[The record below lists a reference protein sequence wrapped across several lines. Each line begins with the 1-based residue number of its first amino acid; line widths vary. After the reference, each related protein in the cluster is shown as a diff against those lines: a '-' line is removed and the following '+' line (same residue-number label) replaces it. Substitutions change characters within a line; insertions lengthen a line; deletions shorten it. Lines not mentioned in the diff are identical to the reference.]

1 MLNQKIIF
9 AGPPDAGVSSALAIL
24 SDTPISKKILAAA
37 SADFGQVNLE
47 DDVSIDLYG
56 TSVKEF
62 DSTSLDALTDGGIG
76 LVLLIDNSSPQP
88 FSDLRSLIKTFRS
101 FIDQNTLV
109 IGVTKTDTN
118 PAPFIEDYHQELKP
132 LGLVSTP
139 VFEVDTG
146 NRKDISLLVEALLCS
161 VEPVI

>member
-9 AGPPDAGVSSALAIL
+9 AGTPCADVSNALATL
-24 SDTPISKKILAAA
+24 SDTPISKIALAAA
-37 SADFGQVNLE
+37 SLDFGQVNLE

-56 TSVKEF
+56 ISWHEF
-62 DSTSLDALTDGGIG
+62 DFNSLDALTDGGIG

-88 FSDLRSLIKTFRS
+88 FIDLRSLVKTFRS

-109 IGVTKTDTN
+109 IGITKTDTH

>member
-9 AGPPDAGVSSALAIL
+9 ASTPCADVSNALATL
-24 SDTPISKKILAAA
+24 SDTPISNKALAAA

-47 DDVSIDLYG
+47 DDVSLDLYG
-56 TSVKEF
+56 ISGQEF
-62 DSTSLDALTDGGIG
+62 DCNSLDALTDGGVG

-88 FSDLRSLIKTFRS
+88 FIDLRLLVKTYRS

-109 IGVTKTDTN
+109 IGVTKTETH
-118 PAPFIEDYHQELKP
+118 PAPYIEDYHQELKP

>member
-9 AGPPDAGVSSALAIL
+9 AGSPDAGVSCALATL
-24 SDTPISKKILAAA
+24 SDTPISKNTLAAA

-47 DDVSIDLYG
+47 GDVSIDLYG
-56 TSVKEF
+56 TSGQEF
-62 DSTSLDALTDGGIG
+62 DCTSLDALTDGGIG

-88 FSDLRSLIKTFRS
+88 FIDLRSLVKTFRS

-109 IGVTKTDTN
+109 IGITKTDTH

-132 LGLVSTP
+132 LGLASTP

-146 NRKDISLLVEALLCS
+146 NRKDVSLLAEALLCS